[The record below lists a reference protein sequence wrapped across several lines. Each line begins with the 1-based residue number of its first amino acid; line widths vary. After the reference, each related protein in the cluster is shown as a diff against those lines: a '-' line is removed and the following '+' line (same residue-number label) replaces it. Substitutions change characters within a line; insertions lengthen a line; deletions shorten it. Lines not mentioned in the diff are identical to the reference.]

1 MTSPYL
7 MAGKHAS
14 FYSGYFCSNSNKHLI
29 LNCRGNGNV
38 AKLYL
43 KQQAENKSTVHA
55 AKGDLGRYKDKTKS
69 CVWLRFCHRIKCKM
83 ENRVPIVEI
92 LQSTISEIK
101 RHPNSTLTWHS
112 EAVLLRWVGLRYL
125 FMTNVGFQNQSG
137 QGRVESQRGTWS
149 PSLHQCTLCQS
160 PFISLPLPCPSS
172 FSLLPT
178 PTRTIEFLFRYSLI
192 LFSFISPQG
201 PLFTYWCHP

>member
-14 FYSGYFCSNSNKHLI
+14 FYSGFFCSNSNKCLI

-55 AKGDLGRYKDKTKS
+55 AKGDLGRYRDKTKNRM
-69 CVWLRFCHRIKCKM
+69 WLRFCHRIKCKM
-83 ENRVPIVEI
+83 ENIVPIVEI

-101 RHPNSTLTWHS
+101 RHPYSTLTFRSCVIAMDWIMIFVHDQCRFSEPEWS
-112 EAVLLRWVGLRYL
+112 EAGGIPEGDLRPFTSTVR
-125 FMTNVGFQNQSG
+125 
-137 QGRVESQRGTWS
+137 S
-149 PSLHQCTLCQS
+149 PSITVHLPSPPPPILLTSAPYSHQNHR
-160 PFISLPLPCPSS
+160 IS
-172 FSLLPT
+172 
-178 PTRTIEFLFRYSLI
+178 I
-192 LFSFISPQG
+192 
-201 PLFTYWCHP
+201 